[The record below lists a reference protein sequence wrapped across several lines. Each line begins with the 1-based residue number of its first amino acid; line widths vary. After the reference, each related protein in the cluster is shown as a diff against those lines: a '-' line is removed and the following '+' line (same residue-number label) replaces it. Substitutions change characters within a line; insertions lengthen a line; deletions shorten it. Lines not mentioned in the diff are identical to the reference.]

1 MVSLL
6 FTLVITATT
15 LPISNLPF
23 GESGWLYFI
32 YGCTCTMGLVY
43 VIVMMKETMGVS
55 EEKVKRLYRKDN
67 LTYGNI

>member
-1 MVSLL
+1 
-6 FTLVITATT
+6 
-15 LPISNLPF
+15 
-23 GESGWLYFI
+23 
-32 YGCTCTMGLVY
+32 MGLVY